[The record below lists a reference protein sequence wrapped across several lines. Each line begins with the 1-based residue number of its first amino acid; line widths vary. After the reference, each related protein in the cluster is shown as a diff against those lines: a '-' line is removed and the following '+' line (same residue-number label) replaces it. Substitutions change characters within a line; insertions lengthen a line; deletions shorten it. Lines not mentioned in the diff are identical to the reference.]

1 MLRKMNLKIVLSG
14 IMAILLI
21 GLSFWGILMNSSRVN
36 AEVKNV
42 NKSVMDS
49 ETLITELEL
58 ELNRICANNEKLAL
72 SSNPYDYIEN
82 NKVYE
87 AIIDNGTKMLPIL
100 EETLKTETAKGNQ
113 GLAQYLLAAA
123 IEQISRADLH
133 VVSPESLP
141 DSIYKAEG
149 KDWGSSA
156 EFLEQWEDAKRISSS
171 KIKNIINSNTTID
184 KKVEELKPF
193 GLLVAPELD
202 NQKLRSSGQ
211 VDDLKTF
218 VEELNIDES
227 DIRVMKSL
235 ME

>member
-1 MLRKMNLKIVLSG
+1 MLRKMSLRVALSG

-21 GLSFWGILMNSSRVN
+21 GLSFWYVLVNPSKVN
-36 AEVKNV
+36 AEVKNI
-42 NKSVMDS
+42 NKSVMNS
-49 ETLITELEL
+49 ETLVTEMEM

-72 SSNPYDYIEN
+72 SSNPYDYIED

-100 EETLKTETAKGNQ
+100 EETLKTETAEGNQ

-141 DSIYKAEG
+141 NSVYKAEG

-156 EFLEQWEDAKRISSS
+156 EFLEQWEDAKKVSSS
-171 KIKNIINSNTTID
+171 KVRNIFNSNITVD
-184 KKVEELKPF
+184 KKIEELKPF
-193 GLLVAPELD
+193 GLLIAPEL
-202 NQKLRSSGQ
+202 NTQKIRSSGQ
-211 VDDLKTF
+211 VNDVKVI
-218 VEELNIDES
+218 VEELNISDS
-227 DIRVMKSL
+227 DIQVMESL
-235 ME
+235 MK